1 MTPEEQRAARPLIA
15 SAPNVALN
23 TALWRFWRRVL
34 APVTIS
40 CAAIAGAHWAHGQVL
55 NPPGALRSNEDAD

>member
-1 MTPEEQRAARPLIA
+1 MTPAEQRAAQPLIA

-23 TALWRFWRRVL
+23 TALWRFWRL
-34 APVTIS
+34 AWAPVTIA

-55 NPPGALRSNEDAD
+55 NPPGAPRRQT